1 MREGGRTSMKVWRII
16 GAIFVTL
23 VASWVGLI
31 IGDRLLAGTTGL
43 AIVFAICSM
52 GAFIIAFCGRDE

>member
-1 MREGGRTSMKVWRII
+1 MKIWRII
-16 GAIFVTL
+16 GAILVTL
-23 VASWVGLI
+23 AASWVGLI

-43 AIVFAICSM
+43 TIVFAICSM

>member
-1 MREGGRTSMKVWRII
+1 MREGG
-16 GAIFVTL
+16 L
-23 VASWVGLI
+23 LY
-31 IGDRLLAGTTGL
+31 RLLAGTTGL